1 MTSLLV
7 IETDHSNLFSSFS
20 LASSHVL
27 IFLSLSIAIKLINTW
42 TTSFTIRQGL
52 FHFGQLELQAR
63 INGFSGEL
71 SRCKLNK
78 KCLVTLS
85 LSEIIFFLSEF

>member
-78 KCLVTLS
+78 KMSSNIKFVRNY
-85 LSEIIFFLSEF
+85 FFSQ